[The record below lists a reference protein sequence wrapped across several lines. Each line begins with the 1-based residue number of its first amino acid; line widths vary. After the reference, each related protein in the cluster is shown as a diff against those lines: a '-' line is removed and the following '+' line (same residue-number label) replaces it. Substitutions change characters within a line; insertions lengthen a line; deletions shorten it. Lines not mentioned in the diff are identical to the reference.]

1 MVRLYGFRDLHH
13 LPKQLRFLLVSTR
26 RIHNNYIETFL
37 LELGNT
43 LRRNSNG
50 VRLGVGTEVCNFRLG
65 CRLTGLVERTST
77 EGIGT
82 NDT

>member
-1 MVRLYGFRDLHH
+1 M
-13 LPKQLRFLLVSTR
+13 STR

-43 LRRNSNG
+43 LRRNSDG

-65 CRLTGLVERTST
+65 CRLTGLIERTGT